1 MPEKIDTLTRFLDEH
16 NVAYEVVEH
25 GEQFTAAAE
34 ARASGVGPEDAA
46 KDVILRSGE
55 EYVLALIPASE
66 RLDME
71 KVGELVGADN
81 ELRLATEEEIAADFP
96 GFAVGALPP
105 FGPIFEVEEI
115 VDRRLLDHDRVLC
128 SGGDHSH
135 SVKVD
140 PNDIVRVAGAQV
152 GDLARD

>member
-1 MPEKIDTLTRFLDEH
+1 MAEEIDTLTRFLDDH
-16 NVAYEVVEH
+16 GVAYELVEH
-25 GEQFTAAAE
+25 GERFTAAGE
-34 ARASGVGPEDAA
+34 AQASGVGPQDAA
-46 KDVILRSGE
+46 KDVVLRRGG

-66 RLDME
+66 RLDLS
-71 KVGELVGADN
+71 KVRDLIGAGN

-115 VDRRLLDHDRVLC
+115 VDRRLLDHERVLC
-128 SGGDHSH
+128 NGGDHSH

-140 PNDIVRVAGAQV
+140 PNEIVRVSGAQV
-152 GDLARD
+152 GDLSQD

>member
-1 MPEKIDTLTRFLDEH
+1 MAEKIDTLTRFLDEH
-16 NVAYEVVEH
+16 GVTYEVVEH

-46 KDVILRSGE
+46 KDVILRRGE
-55 EYVLALIPASE
+55 KYVLALIPASE
-66 RLDME
+66 RLDLE
-71 KVGELVGADN
+71 KVGDLLGAGH
-81 ELRLATEEEIAADFP
+81 ELRLATEDEIAAEFP
-96 GFAVGALPP
+96 GFAVGAVPP

-140 PNDIVRVAGAQV
+140 PNEVVRLAGAQV
-152 GDLARD
+152 GDLSQN

>member
-1 MPEKIDTLTRFLDEH
+1 MAKKIDTLTRFLDEH
-16 NVAYEVVEH
+16 GVTYEVVEH

-46 KDVILRSGE
+46 KDVILRRGE
-55 EYVLALIPASE
+55 KYVLALIPASE
-66 RLDME
+66 RLDLE
-71 KVGELVGADN
+71 KVGDLLGAGH
-81 ELRLATEEEIAADFP
+81 ELRLATEDEIAAEFP
-96 GFAVGALPP
+96 GFAVGAVPP

-140 PNDIVRVAGAQV
+140 PNEVVRLAGAQV
-152 GDLARD
+152 GDLSKN

>member
-1 MPEKIDTLTRFLDEH
+1 L
-16 NVAYEVVEH
+16 VEH
-25 GEQFTAAAE
+25 GERFTAAAE

-46 KDVILRSGE
+46 KDVVLRRGD

-66 RLDME
+66 RLDLS
-71 KVGELVGADN
+71 KVRNLTGAGD

-128 SGGDHSH
+128 NGGDHSH
-135 SVKVD
+135 SVKVN
-140 PNDIVRVAGAQV
+140 PNEIVRVAGAQV
-152 GDLARD
+152 GDLSQD

>member
-1 MPEKIDTLTRFLDEH
+1 MAEKIDTLTRFLDEH
-16 NVAYEVVEH
+16 GVVYEVVEH
-25 GEQFTAAAE
+25 GEEFTAAGE
-34 ARASGVGPEDAA
+34 ARAAGVGPADAA
-46 KDVILRSGE
+46 KDVVLRRGE

-66 RLDME
+66 RLDLR
-71 KVGELVGADN
+71 KAGDLVGAGN
-81 ELRLATEEEIAADFP
+81 ELRLATEDEIAADFP

-140 PNDIVRVAGAQV
+140 PNEIVRLAGAQV
-152 GDLARD
+152 GDLSED